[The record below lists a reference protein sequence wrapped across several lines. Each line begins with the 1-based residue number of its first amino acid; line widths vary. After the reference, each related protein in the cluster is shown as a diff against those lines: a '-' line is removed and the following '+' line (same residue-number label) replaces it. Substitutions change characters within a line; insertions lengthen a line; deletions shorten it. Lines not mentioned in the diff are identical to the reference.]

1 MIKRRKG
8 CLLCLKHQIIISLFI
23 SCSRIF
29 FINKYEILLM
39 FNYVTTQ
46 VMTCENWGV
55 IDFEIISD
63 FCEICDLF

>member
-1 MIKRRKG
+1 
-8 CLLCLKHQIIISLFI
+8 
-23 SCSRIF
+23 
-29 FINKYEILLM
+29 M